1 MIPNINSFNLKNS
14 NSLFTIFLLVVKLDD
29 SPMPATPGGGLMAGS
44 LSNEERQKL
53 EEERE
58 RLYQQLD
65 DKDEEINQQSQ
76 YVEKLKEQ
84 MDEQEEL
91 IASARRDY
99 EQLQQEMNR
108 IQQENESAKE
118 EVKEVLQALEELAV
132 NYDQK
137 SQEVII
143 CKLFVSE
150 RKGLLWHERASYPTF
165 SVGRA
170 EEQRA
175 RNHDGGAAG
184 QASGSQQYRFRAA
197 TIARHVCPPKETH
210 RRDAGQLP
218 ERPG

>member
-1 MIPNINSFNLKNS
+1 
-14 NSLFTIFLLVVKLDD
+14 
-29 SPMPATPGGGLMAGS
+29 MPATPGGGLMAGS

-137 SQEVII
+137 SQEVVIV
-143 CKLFVSE
+143 CELFVNYIRE
-150 RKGLLWHERASYPTF
+150 RKKNLLLRTSRF
-165 SVGRA
+165 IRRSLGRA
-170 EEQRA
+170 EEQGT
-175 RNHDGGAAG
+175 RNHDGGASG
-184 QASGSQQYRFRAA
+184 QASGSQQHRLRVAA
-197 TIARHVCPPKETH
+197 VARHVCPPKETH

-218 ERPG
+218 ERPGGDRRGYRRR